1 MNRLRKLIS
10 EKLRFRSPRLSER
23 PVEKP
28 DLTIVAEKKSTN
40 NKRKEKQKKERS
52 SSRNAATMKA
62 SAAKPKSQVSWQD
75 RVSESGPHGYH
86 NSSNMDISTVMD
98 PNQNYYDSSQM
109 KIAEETDPSMR
120 I

>member
-23 PVEKP
+23 PFEKP

-109 KIAEETDPSMR
+109 KIAEEMDPKLFN
-120 I
+120 